1 MIVTQ
6 TPFRISFAGGGTDL
20 KEFYEKEQGAVLST
34 TIKKHVYIAVNKQFE
49 DNILLK
55 YSRTELIKD
64 AQEIQHPLIKQCFLK
79 TKNKMP
85 LEMASFADIPSSGT
99 GLGSSSAFTVGLL
112 KALYTALNE
121 DKENHALA
129 KEACEIE
136 IDALKEPIGKQDQ
149 YACALGGLNVIRFNP
164 DGSVAVEPIKIPD
177 ETKKA
182 LEDNLVLFYTGIT
195 RQSRTIL
202 TEQKKETLKQEKWLK
217 LCKMRDLVFE
227 LRDALT
233 GGDLSSFGEIL
244 NKGWLL
250 KKEMA
255 SGISNDIID
264 AYYKKAL
271 ESGATGGKLL
281 GAGGGGFLL
290 LYCDKDKQQKLRESL
305 PLREIKFAFDP
316 EGSRIVYLGGH
327 EL

>member
-20 KEFYEKEQGAVLST
+20 KEFYEKEQGTVLST
-34 TIKKHVYIAVNKQFE
+34 TIKKYMYIAVNRQFE

-55 YSRTELIKD
+55 YARTELIKD
-64 AQEIQHPLIKQCFLK
+64 AQEIQHPLIRQCFLK

-121 DKENHALA
+121 NKENHTLA

-136 IDALKEPIGKQDQ
+136 IDELKEPIGKQDQ

-250 KKEMA
+250 KKEIA

-327 EL
+327 EI